1 MHFCVTSG
9 SVSGGLR
16 VGSELELQLGAV
28 MVVGDPCLSFMCTIA
43 NCHLAAR
50 PQI

>member
-1 MHFCVTSG
+1 MHFCIASG
-9 SVSGGLR
+9 SVSGGPR
-16 VGSELELQLGAV
+16 VGSELELQLGAD

-43 NCHLAAR
+43 NCPLEAR